1 MNTRQIYYLTG
12 GLILFAA
19 GLLVVGLDYERMR
32 TDFTGKTFT
41 EGAIANDRGEGRRP
55 KPYSEE
61 ELRSDMLRAEE
72 YLRQNS
78 RDSATKAMELYTSIL
93 SYDTDR
99 QVNQVARYGLAAAL
113 YRLGDDR
120 RALEHLR
127 ILKRED
133 IKDRALSE
141 NVDFLLGRILLLAGH
156 EDEGRS
162 ILQSL
167 LSRTTDRIIQ
177 SRIHS
182 AFGDYYIKKG
192 EREKAKKSYRIA
204 VEYYPDNFHAVFSG
218 ESARRFADMTE
229 FDTDRMDLHLADDIF
244 SRKETKKTD
253 TKKDKKDRK
262 KPVTSDQPANPSQE
276 EQREKAD
283 FLRAEELY
291 GKGLNL
297 MRRNQHRDAL
307 RYFLEAADLLN
318 GLDPEKLKDVRLRSR
333 IYNRLEHV
341 YYRAGEASASLG
353 DLEQAHHQFDR
364 VLSNPDAS
372 LDQASLVRKGILFF
386 DGHQYE
392 SAYRLFN
399 RAVQEFPDGSYTRR
413 AEQWMRE
420 TENFLKNQTP

>member
-1 MNTRQIYYLTG
+1 
-12 GLILFAA
+12 
-19 GLLVVGLDYERMR
+19 
-32 TDFTGKTFT
+32 
-41 EGAIANDRGEGRRP
+41 
-55 KPYSEE
+55 
-61 ELRSDMLRAEE
+61 
-72 YLRQNS
+72 
-78 RDSATKAMELYTSIL
+78 
-93 SYDTDR
+93 
-99 QVNQVARYGLAAAL
+99 
-113 YRLGDDR
+113 
-120 RALEHLR
+120 
-127 ILKRED
+127 
-133 IKDRALSE
+133 
-141 NVDFLLGRILLLAGH
+141 
-156 EDEGRS
+156 
-162 ILQSL
+162 
-167 LSRTTDRIIQ
+167 
-177 SRIHS
+177 
-182 AFGDYYIKKG
+182 
-192 EREKAKKSYRIA
+192 
-204 VEYYPDNFHAVFSG
+204 
-218 ESARRFADMTE
+218 MTE